1 MEENKTMYYR
11 NKFDEEFLFLANEQ
25 PKGASI
31 RLDQS
36 SEFFQI
42 IKQNNNTNKT
52 TPNSILVIPLI
63 LYNKIHSSNPND
75 KIIDDYLAICRPL
88 ADTQVTAL
96 YDEEYNR
103 SIGENTYGTKLVTG
117 DFVRFEDDEL
127 LLDYEEEAEDE

>member
-36 SEFFQI
+36 SDFFQI
-42 IKQNNNTNKT
+42 IKQNNNTNKN
-52 TPNSILVIPLI
+52 TPNTILVIPLI
-63 LYNKIHSSNPND
+63 LYNKIQSSNPED
-75 KIIDDYLAICRPL
+75 KIIDDYIAICKPL
-88 ADTQVTAL
+88 SDTKITAT

-127 LLDYEEEAEDE
+127 LLDYEEEAEDD